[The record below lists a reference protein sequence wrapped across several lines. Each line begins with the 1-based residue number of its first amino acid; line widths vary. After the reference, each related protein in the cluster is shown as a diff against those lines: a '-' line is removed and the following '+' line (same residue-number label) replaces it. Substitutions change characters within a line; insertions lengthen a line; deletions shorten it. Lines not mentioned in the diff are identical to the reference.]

1 MLKYV
6 NALTLLCIGMSC
18 TVVVVVNCNLRFPI
32 WENLGTFP

>member
-6 NALTLLCIGMSC
+6 NALTLLCLGMSC
-18 TVVVVVNCNLRFPI
+18 TVVVVNCNLRFPI